1 MCTLLRHSHCTQCQ
15 RDNLKSEACY
25 EGSMHQTSSQ
35 HSAQNVGRLRPGAP
49 AGARRFAVR
58 TSIGLATLALARY
71 VPFLAYVMAF
81 IGSLL
86 TVSVSII
93 FPAAC
98 HLSIFQAR
106 HGYPTLPYPTLPL
119 PYPTYPYPTLPNV
132 QPKELVLHNH
142 AGTLSPSLQRLQ
154 CAIP

>member
-1 MCTLLRHSHCTQCQ
+1 MKLVMKEVCARHH
-15 RDNLKSEACY
+15 
-25 EGSMHQTSSQ
+25 
-35 HSAQNVGRLRPGAP
+35 HSIVRNVGRLRPGAP

-106 HGYPTLPYPTLPL
+106 HAPGVAT
-119 PYPTYPYPTLPNV
+119 
-132 QPKELVLHNH
+132 
-142 AGTLSPSLQRLQ
+142 
-154 CAIP
+154 